1 MFKMESR
8 HLLDL
13 SIQNTLDCI
22 SENFNLKNFHGG
34 ACTRTSLEKCPAR
47 SPDRRYCA
55 HNATV
60 YSVCRPPLS
69 QNPLSAPGV
78 QIAKWPPKETF
89 NLRVAQNIRR
99 QQEKLDFFR
108 GHSKFLYFWSKA
120 RGNFEHSY
128 FCHTLLDLLI
138 FSDIFSKVLFR
149 LSRQRKSKLNCF
161 RFTWPCWSDIFTI
174 SCW

>member
-1 MFKMESR
+1 MTKPKEFKGGFRGGPRPPPFWFIKIQNYMFKMESG

-34 ACTRTSLEKCPAR
+34 VCTRTSLEKCPAR
-47 SPDRRYCA
+47 SPDRLYCA

-78 QIAKWPPKETF
+78 GRQMATIG
-89 NLRVAQNIRR
+89 NI
-99 QQEKLDFFR
+99 
-108 GHSKFLYFWSKA
+108 
-120 RGNFEHSY
+120 
-128 FCHTLLDLLI
+128 
-138 FSDIFSKVLFR
+138 
-149 LSRQRKSKLNCF
+149 
-161 RFTWPCWSDIFTI
+161 
-174 SCW
+174 